1 MERPMLKIASEVV
14 LYCFSSFLLIMGIMT
29 EMTSSPDITP
39 DYFMGLVCII
49 GSALLAFRGDSIWTQ
64 AFIALNSII
73 GGGLSLA
80 LFAESLLMKGTFAAL
95 LLWGMML
102 LWKIRK
108 DGVVRLKGN
117 APK

>member
-1 MERPMLKIASEVV
+1 
-14 LYCFSSFLLIMGIMT
+14 MGSII
-29 EMTSSPDITP
+29 DITP
-39 DYFMGLVCII
+39 DYFGGLVCII
-49 GSALLAFRGDSIWTQ
+49 GSALLAFRSDSLWTQ

-102 LWKIRK
+102 LWTIRK
-108 DGVVRLKGN
+108 GGVIRLKGN
-117 APK
+117 ALK

>member
-29 EMTSSPDITP
+29 EMTSSPGITP

-80 LFAESLLMKGTFAAL
+80 LFAESLVMKGTFTIL
-95 LLWGMML
+95 VILGIMI

-108 DGVVRLKGN
+108 GEV
-117 APK
+117 A

>member
-1 MERPMLKIASEVV
+1 MGKTMLKIASEFV
-14 LYCFSSFLLIMGIMT
+14 LYFFSSFLLVMGIMT
-29 EMTSSPDITP
+29 EMTSTPDIVP
-39 DYFMGLVCII
+39 DYFLGIVFVVC
-49 GSALLAFRGDSIWTQ
+49 SALLAFRSDSVCTQ

-95 LLWGMML
+95 LLWGMMI

-108 DGVVRLKGN
+108 GEVVRLKGN
-117 APK
+117 ALK